1 MVITFMSLID
11 LLFPKTCLG
20 CGYLGGYICLAC
32 RQKLRLIEEDCC
44 LYCQKPSLFGLTH
57 PSCSTRLTID
67 GCLSL
72 FYYEGLMKK
81 IIKNIK
87 YQLVT
92 EVFNELFIT
101 AAPFVINKLGP
112 YKKLVN
118 GFELQPIPL
127 HHHRLG
133 ERGFNQAQII
143 GEFFGK
149 ILALPLADFLERK
162 KPTRPLAQLK
172 GRKQRCLKIRGAF
185 VIKDKNDI
193 LGKKIILVDDVV
205 TSGSTIKEAGR
216 VFKKNGAARV
226 LVTTMAKG

>member
-1 MVITFMSLID
+1 MFLKD
-11 LLFPKTCLG
+11 LFFPKACLG
-20 CGYLGGYICLAC
+20 CGYLGSYICLEC
-32 RQKLRLIEEDCC
+32 RQNLRPIEKDRCF
-44 LYCQKPSLFGLTH
+44 YCQKSSLFGLTH

-92 EVFNELFIT
+92 EALNELFVTIT
-101 AAPFVINKLGP
+101 SFVGDKLGL

-118 GFELQPIPL
+118 GFALQPIPL
-127 HHHRLG
+127 HPRRLG

-149 ILALPLADFLERK
+149 ILGLPLVDFLERK
-162 KPTRPLAQLK
+162 RQTPPLAQLK
-172 GRKQRCLKIRGAF
+172 GRKQRYLKIRGAF
-185 VIKDKNDI
+185 AIKEKNDI

-205 TSGSTIKEAGR
+205 TSGSTVKEAGR
-216 VFKKNGAARV
+216 VFKKKGADRV
-226 LVTTMAKG
+226 FVITIAKG